1 MKKFKIYLSLS
12 LFWIILVG
20 YLVWANGL
28 LNKGS
33 KNFILDEW
41 IWFGLV
47 PALAPYLFL
56 YIWKPEVIKKIFN
69 HTDNQ

>member
-1 MKKFKIYLSLS
+1 M
-12 LFWIILVG
+12 W
-20 YLVWANGL
+20 
-28 LNKGS
+28 
-33 KNFILDEW
+33 DEW